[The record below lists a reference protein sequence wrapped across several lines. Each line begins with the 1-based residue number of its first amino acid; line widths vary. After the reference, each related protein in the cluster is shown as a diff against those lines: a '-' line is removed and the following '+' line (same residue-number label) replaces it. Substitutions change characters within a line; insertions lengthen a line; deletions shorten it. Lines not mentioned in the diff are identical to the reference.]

1 MKFKVDENLPI
12 ELADLLISAG
22 HDAVSVL
29 DQKLGGADDDDIAPV
44 CQREA
49 RAFVTFDLGFSDI
62 RSYPPSKYPG
72 LIVFRLKSQEKP
84 HVLKVCERLLGIL
97 EKEDV
102 VQRLWIVEE
111 SRVRIRRIESP
122 ES

>member
-12 ELADLLISAG
+12 ELADLLNSAG
-22 HDAVSVL
+22 HDAVTVL
-29 DQKLGGADDDDIAPV
+29 DQKLGGAADDDIAPV
-44 CQREA
+44 CQREV

-72 LIVFRLKSQEKP
+72 LVVFRLKSQEKP

-97 EKEDV
+97 ESEDLA
-102 VQRLWIVEE
+102 QRLWIVEE